1 MLSSILR
8 DNYRLKFTY
17 MQKIIIPVLA
27 MLATGMS
34 AIADDAPLWLR
45 NSAISPDGK
54 TIAFTYKGDIF
65 TVPVQGGNA
74 RQLTSNSAFDSYPL
88 WSPDGTRIA
97 FGSDRE
103 GSIDIYIMS
112 ATGGKPTRIT
122 THSGNEVPRAFLDND
137 HILYSSSIQPDA
149 DYSQGD
155 FLGQTYVVDTNG
167 GRPSL
172 FVSFPMMAVSVN
184 PEGNKILYQ
193 DRKGFEDVLRKHEHS
208 SGTSDIWMLS
218 LDGKDAKKGEYKQL
232 TRFNGQDQRPVW
244 NGGGDSFY
252 YLSEENGV
260 SNVYR
265 ANIDGSGKTRLTD
278 FDTNPVRHLTASA
291 DGKTLAFSQ
300 DGELYTLVPGQQPVK
315 VPVRITIDDYA
326 RDVIKSNN
334 GHGATSMSVSAD
346 GDVIAFILRGDVYVT
361 STKYKTT
368 KRITDTPEQER
379 VVDISPDGKTLVYDS
394 ERDGMWQLFTAK
406 IKNPDEE
413 NLVYASEIVEEP
425 LYKTTVP
432 AFQPAFSPDGKK
444 VAFLENRTELK
455 VMDMATKAVNTA
467 LDGKYNYSYSDGDV
481 AFEWSPD
488 SRWFLIDYIGVGG
501 WNNKDIALVA
511 ADGSKVVDLTNSG
524 YSDGNAK
531 WVLDGKAMTWE
542 SDKNGYRSHGSWGAE
557 SDVYIMFFDG
567 EAYDRFNMS
576 EEEIEIIDKAKS
588 DSEKDKDSD
597 KDKKGKKKGKKDDKS
612 EPKDEVKPLDL
623 DVDNAKYRVRRLTRN
638 SSNLGDHYLN
648 KKGDK
653 LYYIASFEKGGDLW
667 SIDLKE
673 GDINLLSK
681 GIGFGGFEADKEG
694 ETLYFLGNSMKT
706 IKLPGA
712 EVKAVEYE
720 APFNYKPVAE
730 RQYMYDHMWQQVKD
744 KFYDENLHGVDWEK
758 YRSEYQKFL
767 PYINNNYDFA
777 ELLSEILGEL
787 NASHTGG
794 RYYAP
799 GAPMS
804 TASLGAFFD
813 ESYDGDGLLVKEV
826 IKMGPLDSKRAG
838 VVAGDKIMAIDGD
851 SIKAGKDYF
860 PMLEGKSG
868 KKVRLTIAKANGKTE
883 DVQVK
888 PISGSKNSE
897 LLYNRWVERNRHIVD
912 SVSGGK
918 VGYVHVE
925 GMNSPSYRKVY
936 EEMLGLHRNCEAIIV
951 DTRYNGGGWLHND
964 LAVLLNGK
972 EYSRFTPRGQYIGS
986 EPFSQWY
993 KPSVML
999 VNEANY
1005 SDGYGAPYA
1014 YQTLKLGDIVG
1025 APIPGTMTAVW
1036 WETQVDP
1043 SIIFGIPQVTN
1054 ADVNGVA
1061 LENKQ
1066 LNPEVVIYN
1075 TPAEI
1080 LNGGDS
1086 QLVGATKHLMNKITK
1101 TEKK

>member
-1 MLSSILR
+1 
-8 DNYRLKFTY
+8 
-17 MQKIIIPVLA
+17 MQKLFIPVIA
-27 MLATGMS
+27 MLATGVS
-34 AIADDAPLWLR
+34 AMAEDAPLWLR

-74 RQLTSNSAFDSYPL
+74 RQLTTNSAFDSYPL

-103 GSIDIYIMS
+103 GSTDIYIMD
-112 ATGGKPTRIT
+112 AAGGKPTRLT
-122 THSGNEVPRAFLDND
+122 THSGNEIPRAFLDNE
-137 HILYSSSIQPDA
+137 HILYSSSVQPDA
-149 DYSQGD
+149 DYSQGS
-155 FLGQTYVVDTNG
+155 FLGQTYVVDTKG

-172 FVSFPMMAVSVN
+172 FVSFPMIAISVSPDGRQV
-184 PEGNKILYQ
+184 LYQ
-193 DRKGFEDVLRKHEHS
+193 DKKGLEDVLRKHEHS
-208 SGTSDIWMLS
+208 SGTSDIWL
-218 LDGKDAKKGEYKQL
+218 LTFDGKDAKKGTYKQL

-244 NGGGDSFY
+244 GGNGASFY
-252 YLSEENGV
+252 YLSEEDGV

-265 ANIDGSGKTRLTD
+265 ADVNGGNKTQLTK
-278 FDTNPVRHLTASA
+278 FDTNPVRHLSASS

-315 VPVRITIDDYA
+315 VPVKITIDDYA
-326 RDVIKSNN
+326 RDVIKSINRS
-334 GHGATSMSVSAD
+334 GATSMSVSDD
-346 GDVIAFILRGDVYVT
+346 GSAIAFIMRGDVYVT

-394 ERDGMWQLFTAK
+394 ERDGMWQLYTAK
-406 IKNPDEE
+406 IKNPAEE
-413 NLVYASEIVEEP
+413 SFVYASEIVEEP
-425 LYKTTVP
+425 LYKTSVP

-455 VMDMATKAVNTA
+455 VIDLATKAVNTA
-467 LDGKYNYSYSDGDV
+467 LEGKYNYSYTDGDV
-481 AFEWSPD
+481 SFSWSPD

-524 YSDGNAK
+524 YSDTNAK

-557 SDVYIMFFDG
+557 SDVYIMFFDSD
-567 EAYDRFNMS
+567 AYDRFNMS
-576 EEEIEIIDKAKS
+576 EEEVEILDKAKA
-588 DSEKDKDSD
+588 DEDKDKDSD
-597 KDKKGKKKGKKDDKS
+597 KDKKGKKKGKKDDKAES
-612 EPKDEVKPLDL
+612 KDEVKPLDL
-623 DVDNAKYRVRRLTRN
+623 DIDNAKYRVRRLTRN
-638 SSNLGDHYLN
+638 SSNLGDHYLS

-653 LYYIASFEKGGDLW
+653 LYYIASFEQGGDLW

-673 GDINLLSK
+673 GDISLLSK
-681 GIGFGGFEADKEG
+681 GIGFGGFDTDKDG
-694 ETLYFLGNSMKT
+694 ETIYFIGNSIKT
-706 IKLPGA
+706 ISLPGGD
-712 EVKAVEYE
+712 VKVVEYE
-720 APFNYKPVAE
+720 APFNYKPMAE

-758 YRSEYQKFL
+758 YRAEYQKFL

-794 RYYAP
+794 RYYP
-799 GAPMS
+799 YGASMS

-813 ESYDGDGLLVKEV
+813 ESYEGDGLLVKEV
-826 IKMGPLDSKRAG
+826 MKMGPLDSKRAG
-838 VVAGDKIMAIDGD
+838 VVPGDKIMAIDGD

-868 KKVRLTIAKANGKTE
+868 KKVRLTLAKADGKTAE
-883 DVQVK
+883 IFVK
-888 PISGSKNSE
+888 PISSSQNSS
-897 LLYNRWVERNRHIVD
+897 LLYKRWVERNRHIVD

-918 VGYVHVE
+918 VGYVHVQ
-925 GMNSPSYRKVY
+925 GMDSPSYRKVY
-936 EEMLGLHRNCEAIIV
+936 EEMLGLHRNCDAIIV

-1014 YQTLKLGDIVG
+1014 YQSLKLGDIVG

-1036 WETQVDP
+1036 WENQVDP

-1066 LNPEVVIYN
+1066 LNPDVVIYN

-1086 QLVGATKHLMNKITK
+1086 QLVGATKHLMDKLAK
-1101 TEKK
+1101 SEKK

>member
-1 MLSSILR
+1 
-8 DNYRLKFTY
+8 

-27 MLATGMS
+27 MLAAGAS
-34 AIADDAPLWLR
+34 AMAEESPLWLR

-74 RQLTSNSAFDSYPL
+74 RQLTTSSAFDSYPM

-103 GSIDIYIMS
+103 GSMDIYIMN
-112 ATGGKPTRIT
+112 ATGGRPVRVT
-122 THSGNEVPRAFLDND
+122 THSGSEIPRAFLDND
-137 HILYSSSIQPDA
+137 HILYSSSVQPDA
-149 DYSQGD
+149 DYSQGS
-155 FLGQTYVVDTNG
+155 FLGQTYVVDTKG

-172 FVSFPMMAVSVN
+172 FVSFPMMAISVN
-184 PEGNKILYQ
+184 ARGNRVLYQ
-193 DRKGFEDVLRKHEHS
+193 DKKGLEDVLRKHERS
-208 SGTSDIWMLS
+208 SGTSDIWLLT
-218 LDGKDAKKGEYKQL
+218 LDGKDAKKGTFKQL

-244 NGGGDSFY
+244 DGDGNTFY
-252 YLSEENGV
+252 YLSEEDGV

-265 ANIDGSGKTRLTD
+265 ANVDGSGKTQLTK
-278 FDTNPVRHLTASA
+278 FDTNPVRHLSASA
-291 DGKTLAFSQ
+291 DGRTLAFSQ

-315 VPVRITIDDYA
+315 VPVTITTDDYA

-334 GHGATSMSVSAD
+334 SYGATSMSVSAD
-346 GDVIAFILRGDVYVT
+346 GSVIAFILRGDVYVT

-394 ERDGMWQLFTAK
+394 ERNGMWQLFTAK
-406 IKNPDEE
+406 IKNPAEE
-413 NLVYASEIVEEP
+413 SLVYATEITEEP

-432 AFQPAFSPDGKK
+432 AFQPSFSPDGKK

-455 VMDMATKAVNTA
+455 VMDLASKAVNTA

-481 AFEWSPD
+481 SFEWSPD
-488 SRWFLIDYIGVGG
+488 SRWFLIDYIGTGG

-557 SDVYIMFFDG
+557 SDVFIMFFDSD
-567 EAYDRFNMS
+567 AYDRFNMS
-576 EEEIEIIDKAKS
+576 QEEIELLDKAKS
-588 DSEKDKDSD
+588 NSEKDKDAA
-597 KDKKGKKKGKKDDKS
+597 KDKKGKKKDKKADK
-612 EPKDEVKPLDL
+612 EEDKDEVKPLEL
-623 DVDNAKYRVRRLTRN
+623 DIDNAKYRVRRLTRN
-638 SSNLGDHYLN
+638 SSNLGDHYLS

-673 GDINLLSK
+673 GDISLLSK
-681 GIGFGGFEADKEG
+681 GIGFGGFDTDKEG
-694 ETLYFLGNSMKT
+694 ETLYFLGSTIKT
-706 IKLPGA
+706 IALPGGDI
-712 EVKAVEYE
+712 KNVEYE
-720 APFNYKPVAE
+720 APFNYKPMAE

-758 YRSEYQKFL
+758 YRAEYQKFL

-804 TASLGAFFD
+804 TAVLGAFFD

-826 IKMGPLDSKRAG
+826 LKRGPLDSKSAG
-838 VVAGDKIMAIDGD
+838 VAAGDRIMAIDGD

-860 PMLEGKSG
+860 PLLEGKAG
-868 KKVRLTIAKANGKTE
+868 KKVRLTIAKTDGTTR
-883 DVQVK
+883 DISIK
-888 PISGSKNSE
+888 PITLSANSD

-918 VGYVHVE
+918 IGYVHVE
-925 GMNSPSYRKVY
+925 GMDSPSYRKVY
-936 EEMLGLHRNCEAIIV
+936 EEMLGLHRNCDAIIV

-964 LAVLLNGK
+964 LAVLLSGK

-986 EPFSQWY
+986 EPFSQWH

-1014 YQTLKLGDIVG
+1014 YQSLKLGDIVG

-1036 WETQVDP
+1036 WENQVDP
-1043 SIIFGIPQVTN
+1043 SVIFGIPQVTN
-1054 ADVNGVA
+1054 SDMNGVA

-1066 LNPEVVIYN
+1066 LNPDVVIYN
-1075 TPAEI
+1075 TPSEV

-1086 QLVGATKHLMNKITK
+1086 QLVGAVKHLMSKISD
-1101 TEKK
+1101 KK